1 MIPMN
6 FITRANHSYLTLW
19 HQRERHNLKGSSALP
34 FFIKLHA
41 FHVFFLNVS
50 CISVFCFCLHF
61 AFTILL
67 FFFYTD
73 LYELVYDHNHLLS
86 SKIRNMTTDS
96 VTVIVLT
103 HRDIYV
109 EKDKRKREKNGIGD
123 AGNFPDVIS
132 FKSFAK
138 TKSTT
143 IVSNRFMYLLKGSAR
158 TLHQEAVE
166 YCLMML
172 KTNLQS
178 AINILTSITARSFIW
193 PSFVMISL
201 CVYVCFFCCYCRWP
215 FLVNLKLFGTKKHKI
230 WLPSERFSS
239 RFKTESVCMFLFL
252 KKKNLRHLFGIFWI
266 HCDSFEQFYFVF
278 FLLNHRFFRRCIF
291 VQYWAISKIFIGKS
305 LFYIFFISIDWCHLY
320 RRIIYK

>member
-1 MIPMN
+1 MTS
-6 FITRANHSYLTLW
+6 TRAAQLERIQCVTIF
-19 HQRERHNLKGSSALP
+19 HQTTCFP
-34 FFIKLHA
+34 CFF
-41 FHVFFLNVS
+41 FSMSPVS
-50 CISVFCFCLHF
+50 L
-61 AFTILL
+61 ILL
-67 FFFYTD
+67 LLAFCIHNSVFFFYTD

-201 CVYVCFFCCYCRWP
+201 CVCVFF
-215 FLVNLKLFGTKKHKI
+215 FAFTVVG
-230 WLPSERFSS
+230 RFS
-239 RFKTESVCMFLFL
+239 
-252 KKKNLRHLFGIFWI
+252 
-266 HCDSFEQFYFVF
+266 
-278 FLLNHRFFRRCIF
+278 
-291 VQYWAISKIFIGKS
+291 
-305 LFYIFFISIDWCHLY
+305 
-320 RRIIYK
+320 

>member
-1 MIPMN
+1 MSPVPLYFAFACIL
-6 FITRANHSYLTLW
+6 HS
-19 HQRERHNLKGSSALP
+19 Q
-34 FFIKLHA
+34 
-41 FHVFFLNVS
+41 
-50 CISVFCFCLHF
+50 FCF
-61 AFTILL
+61 
-67 FFFYTD
+67 FFFTD

-201 CVYVCFFCCYCRWP
+201 CVYVCFF
-215 FLVNLKLFGTKKHKI
+215 LLLLSLAV
-230 WLPSERFSS
+230 S
-239 RFKTESVCMFLFL
+239 RES
-252 KKKNLRHLFGIFWI
+252 GIVWN
-266 HCDSFEQFYFVF
+266 EK
-278 FLLNHRFFRRCIF
+278 
-291 VQYWAISKIFIGKS
+291 A
-305 LFYIFFISIDWCHLY
+305 
-320 RRIIYK
+320 

>member
-1 MIPMN
+1 MIPMT

-41 FHVFFLNVS
+41 FHVFFFSQCLLYL
-50 CISVFCFCLHF
+50 CILHF

-109 EKDKRKREKNGIGD
+109 EKYKRKRERNGIGD

-201 CVYVCFFCCYCRWP
+201 YVYVC
-215 FLVNLKLFGTKKHKI
+215 
-230 WLPSERFSS
+230 
-239 RFKTESVCMFLFL
+239 
-252 KKKNLRHLFGIFWI
+252 
-266 HCDSFEQFYFVF
+266 VF
-278 FLLNHRFFRRCIF
+278 FLLLLSLAVSRESGIF
-291 VQYWAISKIFIGKS
+291 WNEKA
-305 LFYIFFISIDWCHLY
+305 
-320 RRIIYK
+320 

>member
-1 MIPMN
+1 MT

-41 FHVFFLNVS
+41 FYVVFLS
-50 CISVFCFCLHF
+50 LSQCLLYLY
-61 AFTILL
+61 ILL
-67 FFFYTD
+67 LLAFCIHNSVSFFFTD

-178 AINILTSITARSFIW
+178 AINILTLITARSFIW

-201 CVYVCFFCCYCRWP
+201 NVYVCFF
-215 FLVNLKLFGTKKHKI
+215 FAVIVVG
-230 WLPSERFSS
+230 RFSWIWNCLERKS
-239 RFKTESVCMFLFL
+239 IKFDCQVSVFRADL
-252 KKKNLRHLFGIFWI
+252 KQSQFACFCFWKKPSTSFRNIL
-266 HCDSFEQFYFVF
+266 DS
-278 FLLNHRFFRRCIF
+278 L
-291 VQYWAISKIFIGKS
+291 W
-305 LFYIFFISIDWCHLY
+305 
-320 RRIIYK
+320 